1 MSEGKCQ
8 AVAFSAER
16 IRTELAGKLN
26 GAARV
31 GLLAIGSELR
41 CDDVAGLLVGQELS
55 RKCAKA
61 IEQGRLAVFMGETA
75 PENLTGEIKRFAPT
89 HLLIVDACQCGLSP
103 GNITMVDPLF
113 TGGAYF
119 TTHKMPPNM
128 LVQYIHK
135 ELGCGITLIG
145 IEPRSIEFGA
155 SPTQIVL
162 DAAQTLAESIAA
174 NIA

>member
-1 MSEGKCQ
+1 MSQGKCQ
-8 AVAFSAER
+8 AVAFNRER
-16 IRTELAGKLN
+16 IQAELAAKLN
-26 GAARV
+26 GAPRI

-41 CDDVAGLLVGQELS
+41 CDDVAGSLVGQQLS
-55 RKCAKA
+55 QKCAAA
-61 IEQGRLAVFMGETA
+61 IQQGKLAVFMGETA

-103 GNITMVDPLF
+103 GDITMIDPLF

-155 SPTQIVL
+155 SPTQVVL
-162 DAAQTLAESIAA
+162 DAANLLVESIAA
-174 NIA
+174 NFL

>member
-8 AVAFSAER
+8 AVAFSRER
-16 IRTELAGKLN
+16 IGAELAAKLH

-31 GLLAIGSELR
+31 GLLAIGSDLR
-41 CDDVAGLLVGQELS
+41 CDDVAGLVVGQELS
-55 RKCAKA
+55 KKCAGA
-61 IEQGRLAVFMGETA
+61 IERGKLAVFMGETA

-103 GNITMVDPLF
+103 GDITMVDPLL

-155 SPTQIVL
+155 PPTQAVL
-162 DAAQTLAESIAA
+162 DGAKTLAESIAS
-174 NIA
+174 NFR